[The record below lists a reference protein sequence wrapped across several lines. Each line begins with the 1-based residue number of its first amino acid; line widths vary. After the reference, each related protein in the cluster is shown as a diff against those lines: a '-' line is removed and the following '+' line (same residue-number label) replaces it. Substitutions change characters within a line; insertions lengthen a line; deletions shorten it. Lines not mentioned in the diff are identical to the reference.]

1 MSNPHGGKR
10 AGAGRPA
17 HDEKPIPVTV
27 TLPPSV
33 IAKLKK
39 IDPNLSAAIRTIT
52 ERNATMTIDEIR
64 IVPIP
69 GGIAVEWY
77 ENGTVVKSKTY
88 AEDEKTKAENAA
100 YRAGVT
106 HRCPVGD
113 WTEAE

>member
-1 MSNPHGGKR
+1 MAESNHGGKR

-27 TLPPSV
+27 TLSPSI
-33 IAKLKK
+33 IAELKK
-39 IDPNLSAAIRTIT
+39 IDTNLSAAIRTIT

-64 IVPIP
+64 IVPTP

-77 ENGTVVKSKTY
+77 EDGVVVKSKTY
-88 AEDEKTKAENAA
+88 ADKTKAENAA
-100 YRAGVT
+100 YKAGVT
-106 HRCPVGD
+106 HRCPVED